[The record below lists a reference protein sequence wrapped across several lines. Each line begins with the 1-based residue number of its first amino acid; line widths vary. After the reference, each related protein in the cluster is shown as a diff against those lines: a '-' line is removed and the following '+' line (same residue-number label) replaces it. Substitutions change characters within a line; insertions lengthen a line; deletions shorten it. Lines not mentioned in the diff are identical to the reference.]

1 MRQSDIFTSYAQSMF
16 RAHLQRPVGI
26 ARRLFA
32 PCALVLGLVACGGND
47 APPTGTL
54 HLSLTDAPT
63 CGYDNVWVT
72 VEKVRIHA
80 SASADDADAGWS
92 ELVFEPKRVDLL
104 TLTDGTLMELGEI
117 DLPAGHYTQMRLVL
131 GTTAPEGT
139 LPNSIVPTGGVETAL
154 TVPSG
159 EESGLKMNI
168 GIDVPADSLSNYAID
183 FDACRSFVKT
193 GTGQILLKP
202 VLSIKPVPQ

>member
-1 MRQSDIFTSYAQSMF
+1 MF
-16 RAHLQRPVGI
+16 RAHPQRPVGI

-32 PCALVLGLVACGGND
+32 PFALVLGLAACGGSD
-47 APPTGTL
+47 APSTGTL

-63 CGYDNVWVT
+63 CGYDTVYVT
-72 VEKVRIHA
+72 LEKVRIHA
-80 SASADDADAGWS
+80 SATAADTDAGWS
-92 ELVFEPKRVDLL
+92 EVVLAPPVRVDLL
-104 TLTDGTLMELGEI
+104 TLTGGTLMELGEI
-117 DLPAGHYTQMRLVL
+117 ELPAGHYTQMRLVL